1 MACEEIAKQE
11 SGKPF
16 SCTELICGKN
26 SSELVSGREVR
37 KKHMGML
44 ERLSAVLGVV
54 FGTGRG
60 VIMLELLLGLCASW
74 YKSSA
79 SSICV
84 CFMCETLIDF

>member
-1 MACEEIAKQE
+1 
-11 SGKPF
+11 
-16 SCTELICGKN
+16 
-26 SSELVSGREVR
+26 
-37 KKHMGML
+37 MGML